1 MKKKLRSVFPE
12 GSTTWALRKA
22 QWHSLGLGDDD
33 LEKPKIAIVNT
44 SSELSSCFSH
54 LDGFSRVVKQ
64 SVRDAGGVPFEI
76 RTTAPS
82 DFITSAG
89 LSGRYL
95 MPSRDLIVNDI
106 EVAVEGAQLDGM
118 ICLASCDKTAPAH
131 LMAAGRLNIP
141 TVILPCGYQQCGKLA
156 GQLVDIEDVFES
168 VGAVSSGRITQQH
181 LSSMCEVAVGSPGVC
196 TGMGTANS
204 MHIVTEALGMAP
216 AGATPAAAMGGK
228 LAELL
233 NTIGD
238 YIIRLVDEDVRPRDI
253 ITDDSVRN
261 ALIVSLAVSGSLN
274 VARHLQGVAIEA
286 GLNISVYEILEELRD
301 QVPVLTAVKPNGDT
315 RIDQFEAAG
324 GTREVM
330 RRLSPLLNHDVI
342 TIDGNEIR
350 LPISEIDDTPESHP
364 IIGNLEAPISKGPS
378 LLLVRGNI
386 AMDGALIKIGTRS
399 LKEFSFAGDALVFE
413 SQEDALEG
421 LSEGRIQ
428 SGHVVVLRGLGPVGG
443 PGVASASW
451 FVAAL
456 HGAGLGESVA
466 VITDGQLSGL
476 NHGIVVGQVMPE
488 AATGGT
494 LGLVQDGDRIEI
506 DAVNQYINL
515 KASDSELAKRQ
526 YTFSIKPLPTDRGWL
541 HHYRHLVASLREGA
555 VLTNQGSE
563 PSVAPYEK

>member
-1 MKKKLRSVFPE
+1 MKKKLRSVFPV

-22 QWHSLGLGDDD
+22 QWRSLGLSDAD

-54 LDGFSRVVKQ
+54 LDGFSSIVKQ
-64 SVRDAGGVPFEI
+64 SVRNAGGVPFEI

-82 DFITSAG
+82 DFITSSG

-95 MPSRDLIVNDI
+95 MPSRDLIINDI

-118 ICLASCDKTAPAH
+118 ICLSSCDKTAPAH

-141 TVILPCGYQQCGKLA
+141 AFILPCGYQQCGKLA
-156 GQLVDIEDVFES
+156 GKSVDIEDVFES
-168 VGAVSSGRITQQH
+168 VGGVSSGRITQEH

-204 MHIVTEALGMAP
+204 MHIVSEALGMAP
-216 AGATPAAAMGGK
+216 AGATPAAAVGNK

-233 NTIGD
+233 KTSGD
-238 YIIRLVDEDVRPRDI
+238 IIIRLVEEDIRPRDI

-274 VARHLQGVAIEA
+274 VARHLQGVAVET
-286 GLNISVYEILEELRD
+286 GLSISIYDTLETLRD
-301 QVPVLTAVKPNGDT
+301 HVPVLTAVKPNGET

-324 GTREVM
+324 GTREVI
-330 RRLSPLLNHDVI
+330 RQLAPLLNRDVI
-342 TIDGNEIR
+342 TIDGKSQNIPLSEKDGNEEKQ
-350 LPISEIDDTPESHP
+350 S
-364 IIGNLEAPISKGPS
+364 IIGTLEAPISEGPS

-386 AMDGALIKIGTRS
+386 AVDGALIKIGTRS
-399 LKEFSFAGDALVFE
+399 LSEFSFTGEAVIFE

-421 LSEGRIQ
+421 LRDGKVR
-428 SGHVVVLRGLGPVGG
+428 SGNVVVLRGLGPVGG

-488 AATGGT
+488 AATGGA
-494 LGLVQDGDRIEI
+494 LGLIYDGDTIEI
-506 DAVNQYINL
+506 DAVKQYINL
-515 KASDSELAKRQ
+515 KVSDAELANRPN
-526 YTFSIKPLPTDRGWL
+526 TCPIAPLPTDRGWL

-555 VLTNQGSE
+555 VLKNQGSSLSVS
-563 PSVAPYEK
+563 PSKK